1 VAKCRIMLL
10 HLDLRRSPMGN
21 PRRLNDCE
29 QTLNALE
36 RHASAEPIEA
46 ASAQGYSSPVLSFY
60 P

>member
-1 VAKCRIMLL
+1 MAPDCRTEE
-10 HLDLRRSPMGN
+10 SPSDG
-21 PRRLNDCE
+21 PEPTAFNDCE
-29 QTLNALE
+29 QTFNALE